1 MTRVVADNLGPANS
15 GGERRLAKTVAMQG
29 GHAGPRSASVSAD
42 DAN

>member
-1 MTRVVADNLGPANS
+1 MTRVVVDKLGPANS

-42 DAN
+42 DAL